1 MISFNRLVIAAAAV
15 ASLFAVA
22 IPMWVSPASSAPTDL
37 LAQALNAAKK
47 DGVVVTLANEHVKYW
62 RVATGH
68 ELRRFAVAGEQ
79 TTFVTLTSRKK
90 LNNRSAKWSERGASV
105 ELPLSFNNKT
115 MGGRV
120 EIGVIARRSQPS
132 GAAFLSL
139 VYATQQAGNSGWR
152 KIKLTSE
159 FALSTISYDVPRV
172 AGRYRHPPIVVLNAD
187 PAGSGRAVD
196 LLALYVRPQPSGR

>member
-1 MISFNRLVIAAAAV
+1 MRFFRRPIIAAILLLSAATL
-15 ASLFAVA
+15 ATALRAL
-22 IPMWVSPASSAPTDL
+22 PASSAPGDL

-47 DGVVVTLANEHVKYW
+47 DGIVVTLANEHVRSW
-62 RVATGH
+62 RAPVGH
-68 ELRRFAVAGEQ
+68 DLRRFAVAGGP
-79 TTFVTLTSRKK
+79 TTFATLTSRKK
-90 LNNRSAKWSERGASV
+90 LNNRSAKWTDRGASV

-132 GAAFLSL
+132 GAPFLSL

-172 AGRYRHPPIVVLNAD
+172 AGRYRHPPIVILNAD